1 MIKVVELF
9 CSPEQALVCAFY
21 FGIALKFSE
30 RDGSCLENL
39 LTGSLLYGP
48 LCAAATLVAID
59 QLHLVPALF
68 SVYFCIAGSIISFS
82 DKEAEKEET
91 EEEDAEEEEEEKEED
106 VEEEE
111 EESEEEEQ

>member
-1 MIKVVELF
+1 MTKIVELF

-30 RDGSCLENL
+30 RDGSFLENL

-59 QLHLVPALF
+59 QLHLVPALL
-68 SVYFCIAGSIISFS
+68 SVYFCIAGSIVSS
-82 DKEAEKEET
+82 TDNENRE
-91 EEEDAEEEEEEKEED
+91 EEEEEEKEVEE
-106 VEEEE
+106 VEEEATATVAE
-111 EESEEEEQ
+111 EAATEEEE